1 MRQSKGVSFDHVQPH
16 MMYLFVF
23 LCISC
28 VIFISLSCVYCIPLC
43 DLHGEM
49 GVNK

>member
-1 MRQSKGVSFDHVQPH
+1 MGFEMCQSKGVSFNHVQPH

-28 VIFISLSCVYCIPLC
+28 VIFYIFVES
-43 DLHGEM
+43 
-49 GVNK
+49 K